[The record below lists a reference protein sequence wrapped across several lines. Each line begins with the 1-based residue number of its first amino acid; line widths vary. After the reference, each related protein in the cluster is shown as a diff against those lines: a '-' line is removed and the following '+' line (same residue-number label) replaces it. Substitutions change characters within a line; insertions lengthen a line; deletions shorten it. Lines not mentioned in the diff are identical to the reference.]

1 MKAIT
6 LRNLPPELERAIHK
20 KAREKKLSL
29 NKAVLALLEETAGR
43 QNSKHKVR
51 YHELDPL
58 CGSWSKEEADQF
70 DRALV
75 EQRRIDLK
83 LWE

>member
-6 LRNLPPELERAIHK
+6 LRNLPPQLERAVHK
-20 KAREKKLSL
+20 KAREKKLSF
-29 NKAVLALLEETAGR
+29 NKAVIALLEESAGR
-43 QNSKHKVR
+43 QNSKETVR

-58 CGSWSKEEADQF
+58 CGSWSKDEAEQF

-75 EQRRIDLK
+75 EQRRIDPK
-83 LWE
+83 LWR